1 MAIKI
6 TPLDIRKHEFSRAF
20 RGFDPEEVESFLDV
34 VASEFE
40 ALIASEGTLKEKV
53 LKLETQLE
61 NFRRME
67 KTLQE
72 TIINAQQTM
81 SQAKEGSKK
90 EAQQIRRAAELEAEK
105 MLIDAKNTLARLKD
119 EQLLLKS
126 QKTAFINKLKHVL
139 TSQIELIEV
148 LEKDDFGLK

>member
-6 TPLDIRKHEFSRAF
+6 TPLDIQKHEFSRAF

-126 QKTAFINKLKHVL
+126 QKTAFVNKLKHVL